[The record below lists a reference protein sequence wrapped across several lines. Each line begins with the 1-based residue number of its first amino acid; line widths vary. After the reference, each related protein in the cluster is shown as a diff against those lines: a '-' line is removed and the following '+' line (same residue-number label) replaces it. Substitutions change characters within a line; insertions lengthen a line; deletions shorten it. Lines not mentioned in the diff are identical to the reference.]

1 MKNRLLKGRIKQFFT
16 YSKTEK
22 NGTIVLAIILLL
34 LIVASFI
41 YRPISSSS
49 IVDNEIYDKI
59 DSFFRSIQH
68 SELDADINYKRNILT
83 DELPI
88 SAEIKSFHFNP
99 NTISIDSLV
108 DLGLSPRQAQVLVN
122 YRNKGGRF
130 KSPDDLSKIH
140 VIDSTTFKRLKQW
153 VRIPVIAQTDSSIA
167 QTPSEQLI
175 VEINSADSVALT
187 KIRGIGRSFARRIVL
202 YRNSLGG
209 FYSTNQLLEV
219 YGLNPEVVNSIQE
232 NIYIDSSLIRKLNL
246 NLISYEEL
254 KGHPYITDYQA
265 KTIIYYRSKRGSIG
279 NVAELL
285 DNKLLPKDRYER
297 IKPYFTVK

>member
-153 VRIPVIAQTDSSIA
+153 VRIPVIAQTDSSKA

-254 KGHPYITDYQA
+254 KVHPYITDYQA